1 MTIVVGAVPATPR
14 ARSNDKEACMVIG
27 NDIQFVLRFED
38 VEDASP
44 SLLGGKGAH
53 LCEMARLGLPVPPGF
68 VITTEACR
76 QYRQDRQFPDG
87 LWDQVV
93 ASLQALEERT
103 GRRFND
109 PEAPLVVSVRS
120 GAPISMP
127 GMMDTILNL
136 GLNHATTA
144 ALGREMGDARPA
156 LDSHRRFLQSYGS
169 VVLGVPGDAFERI
182 LDIHRDKAGVN
193 FDFELQPQSLNQI
206 IAEFTTLTEGRIPTA
221 PWEQLQHAVE
231 AVFASWDN
239 PRAVHYRDY
248 YGIDGDMGTA
258 AVVMRMVYGN
268 LGPDSGT
275 GVLFSRNPATGE
287 SVLFGEYLPNAQ
299 GEDVV
304 AGVRT
309 PTRLDQLQATQPDVH
324 AELYRVAQQ
333 LERHYRDVQDVE
345 FTVER
350 SQLYMLQTR
359 TAKRSVGA
367 SVRIAVEMVNEGL
380 ISKEEALQRVDP
392 RELPTILLPQF
403 ETEALRRAD
412 EGGAQIAKGLAA
424 SPGAATGRIA
434 LDPDRAVAA
443 AAQGQRVILVRNETS
458 ADDIHGIIKAEGVLT
473 CRGGLT
479 SHAAVVTRGMGKP
492 CVVGAEEIQVDME
505 NRTVTAGG
513 KVLEE
518 GDTISLNG
526 SRGRVYIGRI
536 KTIAPSL
543 DNLNEMTTLLGWA
556 DDART
561 LQVWANAD
569 TPNDAERAR
578 EFGAE
583 GIGLCRT
590 EHMFFAAERL
600 PHMRQVLLNA
610 GEAQELTGR
619 RQNLEKQVAEAPL
632 ARRAQAQEQLDSFQA
647 GFPTSP
653 AVRRFREGI
662 ERLEEF
668 QREDFTGILRAMR
681 GLPVVI
687 RLLDAPL
694 HEFLPT
700 AEEIPD
706 FVETISRGA
715 DDDLDEAQVLTL
727 VQRTREANPML
738 GHRGCRLGITFP
750 EIYEMQVR
758 AILRAAAGLASEGV
772 AVHPEIMIP
781 LASHVNEL
789 AHLRA
794 LVDRVKDEVEQAGGP
809 RVNVKYGS
817 MIEVPRAALTAAELA
832 QEAEF
837 FSFGSNDLTQ
847 MGFGYSRDDAEGK
860 FLNTYLDMGI
870 LPTNPFNTLD
880 ISGIGQLVRMAAEN
894 GRAVRPDIGL
904 GICGE
909 HGGDPA
915 SIFFCHK
922 IGLDYVSASPMRVP
936 GARLAAAQAAI
947 QQP

>member
-1 MTIVVGAVPATPR
+1 
-14 ARSNDKEACMVIG
+14 MVIG
-27 NDIQFVLRFED
+27 SDIQFVFRFED
-38 VEDASP
+38 VEDAST

-53 LCEMARLGLPVPPGF
+53 LCEMAQLGLPVPPGF

-76 QYRQDRQFPDG
+76 QYRKAREFPDG

-93 ASLQALEERT
+93 DNLQALEKAT

-109 PEAPLVVSVRS
+109 PTNPLVVSVRS

-144 ALGREMGDARPA
+144 ALGHEMGDVRPA
-156 LDSHRRFLQSYGS
+156 LDSHRRFLQSFGG
-169 VVLGVPGDAFERI
+169 VVLGLPGEGFERV
-182 LDIHRDKAGVN
+182 LEHHRQKAEAS
-193 FDFELQPQSLNQI
+193 FDYELQPDALNQI
-206 IAEFTTLTEGRIPTA
+206 IAEFITLTEGRIPTD
-221 PWEQLQHAVE
+221 PWNQLKQAVE

-239 PRAVHYRDY
+239 PRAIYYRDY

-268 LGPDSGT
+268 LGADSGT
-275 GVLFSRNPATGE
+275 GVLFTRNPATGE
-287 SVLFGEYLPNAQ
+287 HVLFGEYLPNAQ

-309 PTRLDQLQATQPDVH
+309 PMRLDQLHEAQPDVH
-324 AELYRVAQQ
+324 GELHRVAKE
-333 LERHYRDVQDVE
+333 LELHYKDVQDVE

-350 SQLYMLQTR
+350 ARLYMLQTR
-359 TAKRSVGA
+359 SAKRSAGA

-380 ISKEEALQRVDP
+380 ITKEEALARVDP

-403 ETEALRRAD
+403 EPEALRRAD

-434 LDPDRAVAA
+434 LDPDRAVEA
-443 AAQGQRVILVRNETS
+443 AAQGQRVILVRAETS

-473 CRGGLT
+473 SRGGLT

-518 GDTISLNG
+518 GDTISING
-526 SRGRVYIGRI
+526 ARGRVYIGRI
-536 KTIAPSL
+536 QTIAPSL
-543 DNLNEMTTLLGWA
+543 DKLEEMRTLLAWA
-556 DDART
+556 DETRT

-569 TPNDAERAR
+569 TPEDADRAR
-578 EFGAE
+578 QLGAE
-583 GIGLCRT
+583 GVGLCRT
-590 EHMFFAAERL
+590 EHMFFAPDRL
-600 PHMRQVLLNA
+600 PHMRQVLLHA
-610 GEAQELTGR
+610 GEAQELTSRVQTLERLVSEATAAR
-619 RQNLEKQVAEAPL
+619 RGDVQEDLEKVRKEAN
-632 ARRAQAQEQLDSFQA
+632 A
-647 GFPTSP
+647 SP
-653 AVRRFREGI
+653 ATQRFRGGLK
-662 ERLEEF
+662 RLEEF
-668 QREDFTGILRAMR
+668 QEEDFTGILRAME
-681 GLPVVI
+681 GLPVVV
-687 RLLDAPL
+687 RLLDAPM
-694 HEFLPT
+694 HEFLPSP
-700 AEEIPD
+700 EEIPE
-706 FVETISRGA
+706 FLEATQLG
-715 DDDLDEAQVLTL
+715 DDNDLDEAQVLML
-727 VQRTREANPML
+727 VERSREANPML

-758 AILRAAAGLASEGV
+758 AMLRAAAKLSAEGLH
-772 AVHPEIMIP
+772 VHPEIMIP

-789 AHLRA
+789 AHLRL
-794 LVDRVKDEVEQAGGP
+794 LVDRIKEQVEAEEKAT
-809 RVNVKYGS
+809 VDVKYGS
-817 MIEVPRAALTAAELA
+817 MIEVPRAALTAGELA
-832 QEAEF
+832 KEAEF

-860 FLNTYLDMGI
+860 FLNSYLEMGV

-880 ISGIGQLVRMAAEN
+880 TDGIGQLMQI
-894 GRAVRPDIGL
+894 AVEKGKATRPDISLGL
-904 GICGE
+904 CGE

-915 SIFFCHK
+915 SIHFCHDV
-922 IGLDYVSASPMRVP
+922 GLHYVSASPMRVP
-936 GARLAAAQAAI
+936 GARLAAAQAVLRA
-947 QQP
+947 QRNSG